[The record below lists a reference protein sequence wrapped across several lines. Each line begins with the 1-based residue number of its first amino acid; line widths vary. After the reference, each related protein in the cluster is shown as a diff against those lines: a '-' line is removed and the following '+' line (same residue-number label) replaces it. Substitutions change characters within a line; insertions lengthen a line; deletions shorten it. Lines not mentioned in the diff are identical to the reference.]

1 MMRIF
6 RLIKGDIIFQIKYGF
21 YFLYAV
27 FTFLY
32 AFVLLI
38 VPKDWQATTASLMI
52 FSDPAAMGLFFMG
65 AIVLFEKSQRVL
77 NSLAVSPIHISEY
90 ILSKMISFAVI
101 SEMVAMILAVI
112 SHHQNLIMVLIGTL
126 LSSFIFSLLGL
137 IVATQI
143 HSLNQFLLWTIPIEI
158 ICFLPPVLSVFIN
171 NLYLEG
177 YPITH
182 CLSLI
187 NGTSQNIILSLMIMI
202 IMIVCLWIVAVYM
215 TKKMWKS
222 IGGVHL

>member
-1 MMRIF
+1 MRIMN
-6 RLIKGDIIFQIKYGF
+6 LIKGDIVFQMKYGF

-32 AFVLLI
+32 AFILLVI
-38 VPKDWQATTASLMI
+38 PTQWQTTIASLMI

-101 SEMVAMILAVI
+101 SEVVAMILALV
-112 SHHQNLIMVLIGTL
+112 SQHQNLMMVFIGTL

-137 IVATQI
+137 IVSTQI
-143 HSLNQFLLWTIPIEI
+143 HSLNQFILWTVPVEI
-158 ICFLPPVLSVFIN
+158 ICFVPPVFSLFIN
-171 NLYLEG
+171 NVYLQ
-177 YPITH
+177 YFPITH

-187 NGTSQNIILSLMIMI
+187 NGNSENIIVSMIIIM
-202 IMIVCLWIVAVYM
+202 IMIVCLWKIAVYM

-222 IGGVHL
+222 VGGVHL